1 MTHPAVL
8 LKKPIN
14 KSVKH
19 NLILLQI
26 QQLYVSSI
34 STMPSSRCTNYRS
47 V

>member
-1 MTHPAVL
+1 VL

-26 QQLYVSSI
+26 QKLYISSI
-34 STMPSSRCTNYRS
+34 SIMPPSRCTNYRRL
-47 V
+47 